1 QVNWYSYGHPVFPI
15 PEGLKVHS
23 RIESSRGKYCLI
35 RKHEKSPLM
44 ASPDSI
50 SLFWYAWIRRA
61 YIRLIKLIYIHQ
73 KEI

>member
-1 QVNWYSYGHPVFPI
+1 MHVNWYSYGYPVFPI

-44 ASPDSI
+44 ASPDSSVLDAFI
-50 SLFWYAWIRRA
+50 
-61 YIRLIKLIYIHQ
+61 
-73 KEI
+73 